1 MYGRVTQGRA
11 REFLMYNV
19 KQLFED
25 IVVLFPSDA
34 RGYRLRP
41 ENDGNISYTY
51 RHQEPRV
58 EFTTNI
64 FILS

>member
-25 IVVLFPSDA
+25 IVVLFP
-34 RGYRLRP
+34 
-41 ENDGNISYTY
+41 Y
-51 RHQEPRV
+51 RHKEPRV